1 MANLVMLLK
10 MVACL
15 IAGIALGNWF
25 LTKARQG
32 QARGDAW
39 YKAYLSPP
47 GLIILAALIVLPVVL
62 WLTGK

>member
-1 MANLVMLLK
+1 MSNLVMLLK

-15 IAGIALGNWF
+15 MAGIALGNWF
-25 LTKARQG
+25 LTKARRG

-39 YKAYLSPP
+39 YKAYLSAP
-47 GLIILAALIVLPVVL
+47 GLIIMTSLLGLLVML